1 MILKMISYLGVSEH
15 EVYTLPITWPFNG
28 KKYPNHGIEGFSH
41 HFQTKLF
48 RVPNSQTN
56 TQSDLIPSRLL
67 TDRPAETDGVGLTS
81 FPIPLMF
88 VGPDLVLQGSTCF

>member
-1 MILKMISYLGVSEH
+1 MILKMMSYLGVSEH

-48 RVPNSQTN
+48 RVPKQY
-56 TQSDLIPSRLL
+56 PVRL
-67 TDRPAETDGVGLTS
+67 DPKSFADGLGLTS